1 MRISEKI
8 AQAEREDRVW
18 WSFEY
23 FPPRTA
29 QVSPTRYLHVI
40 ASHVAFR
47 AFKTYSTA

>member
-8 AQAEREDRVW
+8 ARAEREDRIW

-29 QVSPTRYLHVI
+29 QVRWDALR
-40 ASHVAFR
+40 R
-47 AFKTYSTA
+47 APC